1 MQDHAVDFSRVVE
14 IGSTLVGCCGWS
26 QSKAKYVAD
35 FPVIELQS
43 TFYEPPS
50 VALAHKWRSLAPSS
64 FEFSLKA
71 WQLITHS
78 SASPTYRKLK
88 SKLSISERDLVGS
101 FQPTEQ
107 VWLAWERTAEVARA
121 LQAVLVLFQC
131 PASFTPESAN
141 LNNLK
146 TFFSD
151 INRHGLKFAWEP
163 RGAWPSD
170 LVAGLCQEL
179 QLLRCVDPFQ
189 APDDAA
195 NAPYWRLH
203 GKTGYSYRYSDD
215 DLAELFSR
223 LGMSRGNADEPRYV
237 FFNNIWMKDDALRF
251 QRLLHSQRSAAMG
264 SARAARLAGK

>member
-1 MQDHAVDFSRVVE
+1 MVE
-14 IGSTLVGCCGWS
+14 ISSTLVGCCGWS
-26 QSKAKYVAD
+26 ESKAKYVTD

-43 TFYEPPS
+43 TFYELPS
-50 VALAHKWRSLAPSS
+50 VALAHKWRALAPSS
-64 FEFSLKA
+64 FQFSLKA

-88 SKLSISERDLVGS
+88 SKLSASERDLVGS

-107 VWLAWERTAEVARA
+107 VMLAWERTAEIARA

-131 PASFTPESAN
+131 PASFTPENAN
-141 LNNLK
+141 LRNLR
-146 TFFSD
+146 TFFSEID
-151 INRHGLKFAWEP
+151 RHGLKFAWEP

-179 QLLRCVDPFQ
+179 HLLRCVDPFDV
-189 APDDAA
+189 ADPEV

-203 GKTGYSYRYSDD
+203 GKGGYSYRYSDD
-215 DLAELFSR
+215 DLAELAVR
-223 LGMSRGNADEPRYV
+223 LDAWPGNAGEPRYV

-251 QRLLHSQRSAAMG
+251 QALLHKGRW
-264 SARAARLAGK
+264 